1 MSEHKDFEIIK
12 PSVLSIIKAKI
23 TDSLIKKINEYVNQ
37 ITLDKINWNSFLGSI
52 VAKWIWET
60 SNKKITKLQVIS
72 MMYME
77 VDY

>member
-37 ITLDKINWNSFLGSI
+37 ITLDKI
-52 VAKWIWET
+52 
-60 SNKKITKLQVIS
+60 KLRKEKELNQNR
-72 MMYME
+72 
-77 VDY
+77 D